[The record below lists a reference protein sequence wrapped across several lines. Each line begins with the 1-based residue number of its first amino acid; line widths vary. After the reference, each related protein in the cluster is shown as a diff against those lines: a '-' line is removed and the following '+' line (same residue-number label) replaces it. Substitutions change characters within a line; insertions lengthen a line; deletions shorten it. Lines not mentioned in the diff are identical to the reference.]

1 MRGHVRVRGNG
12 HWYAVL
18 DIHDAVSG
26 VRRRK
31 WVSLPQCKGKREAQ
45 LAIARIISEMQTGAA
60 IDPVKVS
67 TREFLDRF
75 DRDWAA
81 IHLSAQSRRRY
92 GFALHHVDQHLGGK
106 LLQKVCAADVA
117 MLYAALARDG
127 MAPRTIRLVHSV
139 LHRALGQA
147 RVWGIIATNPAELA
161 KPPKVP
167 DCETTILQPDQA
179 ALLLE
184 RLRGRQPLY
193 LIAALALGTGL
204 RRNEML
210 GLHWGDV
217 DLSAGRLTVEQSL
230 EQIFTRGIRTK
241 GPKTKHGRRTISLP
255 AHLVTELREH
265 WREQQEQRL
274 AAGLG
279 KAPADAPVFAA
290 IDGRY
295 LSPNAITK
303 AWAATMTAIGM
314 PAVTLHSLRHVHASM
329 LIAAGVDVLTIS
341 RRLGHASPTITL
353 GTYGHLVHGGDD
365 RAAAIM
371 DAAFG
376 KGSKMVAGGDRK
388 PEK

>member
-1 MRGHVRVRGNG
+1 MRGHVRQRGRNWAIVIDQRDPHTGQRKRRWYSFKGTKRLAEVRC
-12 HWYAVL
+12 AELV
-18 DIHDAVSG
+18 AA
-26 VRRRK
+26 
-31 WVSLPQCKGKREAQ
+31 AQ
-45 LAIARIISEMQTGAA
+45 QGSAIEPSRLTTAAFLA
-60 IDPVKVS
+60 
-67 TREFLDRF
+67 RF
-75 DRDWAA
+75 DRDWTTT
-81 IHLSAQSRRRY
+81 HLSAQSRRRY
-92 GFALHHVDQHLGGK
+92 GFALHHVEQHLGAK
-106 LLQKVCAADVA
+106 PLQKVCAADVA

-139 LHRALGQA
+139 LRRALGQA

-161 KPPKVP
+161 KPPKVA
-167 DCETTILQPDQA
+167 DRETAILQPDQA

-184 RLRGRQPLY
+184 RLRGKPLY

-210 GLHWGDV
+210 ALRWPNV
-217 DLSAGRLTVEQSL
+217 DLGAGRLTVDESL
-230 EQIFTRGIRTK
+230 EQIFTHGIRIK

-255 AHLVTELREH
+255 THLVTELREH

-303 AWAATMTAIGM
+303 AWAAAMTAIGM
-314 PAVTLHSLRHVHASM
+314 PAVTLHSLRHLHASM
-329 LIAAGVDVLTIS
+329 LIAAGVDILTIS

-365 RAAAIM
+365 RAATIL

-376 KGSKMVAGGDRK
+376 KGSKMVADSAKKLGT
-388 PEK
+388 

>member
-1 MRGHVRVRGNG
+1 
-12 HWYAVL
+12 VL
-18 DIHDAVSG
+18 
-26 VRRRK
+26 R
-31 WVSLPQCKGKREAQ
+31 
-45 LAIARIISEMQTGAA
+45 
-60 IDPVKVS
+60 
-67 TREFLDRF
+67 
-75 DRDWAA
+75 
-81 IHLSAQSRRRY
+81 
-92 GFALHHVDQHLGGK
+92 
-106 LLQKVCAADVA
+106 
-117 MLYAALARDG
+117 
-127 MAPRTIRLVHSV
+127 
-139 LHRALGQA
+139 RALGQA

-161 KPPKVP
+161 KPPKVA
-167 DCETTILQPDQA
+167 DRETAILQPDQA

-184 RLRGRQPLY
+184 RLRGKPLY

-210 GLHWGDV
+210 ALRWPNV
-217 DLSAGRLTVEQSL
+217 DLGAGRLTVDESL
-230 EQIFTRGIRTK
+230 EQIFTHGIRIK

-255 AHLVTELREH
+255 THLVTELREH

-303 AWAATMTAIGM
+303 AWAAAMTAIGM
-314 PAVTLHSLRHVHASM
+314 PAVTLHSLRHLHASM
-329 LIAAGVDVLTIS
+329 LIAAGVDILTIS

-365 RAAAIM
+365 RAATIL

-376 KGSKMVAGGDRK
+376 KGSKMVADSAKNLGT
-388 PEK
+388 